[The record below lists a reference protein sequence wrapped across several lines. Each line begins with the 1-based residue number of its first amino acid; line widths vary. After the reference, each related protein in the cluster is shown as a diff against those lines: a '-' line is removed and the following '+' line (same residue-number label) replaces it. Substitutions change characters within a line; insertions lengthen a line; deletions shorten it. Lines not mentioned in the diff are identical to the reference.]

1 MSNESMYFLI
11 TGMHLRLNE
20 LIESK
25 GFDLLDEEVQHYSR
39 RLDKVLDRYNKFY
52 QKDKQSKLNAC
63 YLETPLKCACP

>member
-25 GFDLLDEEVQHYSR
+25 DFDLLDEEVQHYSR
-39 RLDKVLDRYNKFY
+39 RLDKVLDRYNKLY
-52 QKDKQSKLNAC
+52 QRDKQLKLNTC
-63 YLETPLKCACP
+63 CIETPLKCACP

>member
-1 MSNESMYFLI
+1 MSNESMYSLI
-11 TGMHLRLNE
+11 TGMHLRLNK

-52 QKDKQSKLNAC
+52 RKDKQFKLEPC
-63 YLETPLKCACP
+63 RMETSVNCIYS